1 MGLNSSL
8 LPEFDHEMATTR
20 RVLERAPADRFN
32 WKPHE
37 KSWAL
42 GGLATHIANLPT
54 WAGSTIDNDSFDMT
68 PVGGEPPRAEEA
80 KTPAELLDR
89 FDASVAEARKAIAG
103 ASDETLLGPWSLLAG
118 GKEIFTMPRIAVL
131 RSFVMNHLIH
141 HRAQLG
147 VYYRLCDV
155 PVPAMYGPTADE
167 RGM

>member
-1 MGLNSSL
+1 
-8 LPEFDHEMATTR
+8 MAVR
-20 RVLERAPADRFN
+20 PPAPGPGGVARV
-32 WKPHE
+32 
-37 KSWAL
+37 
-42 GGLATHIANLPT
+42 I
-54 WAGSTIDNDSFDMT
+54 
-68 PVGGEPPRAEEA
+68 
-80 KTPAELLDR
+80 EL
-89 FDASVAEARKAIAG
+89 AG

-167 RGM
+167 WGM